1 MDLFD
6 TPNNI
11 DLNMSIIQNTKEDD
25 YIFYSKI
32 DETTLHFTDKI
43 NILEEMQNR
52 DSYEHNV
59 CLDYNFFLNDIK
71 NSYKD
76 NDSIRHQFSVDLE
89 RCDVYLNKHIV
100 KDTKKIINYLDKK
113 YSDDLVLKIMM
124 LTTQALLG
132 LPFQIIFNNIIIND
146 YYLAETNNNRESYK
160 IVINTLD
167 DAIKFKA
174 YKQFRIFKLNND
186 ECQNLYKV
194 FIKLDFSLEDK
205 SYVLFNIKINKY

>member
-1 MDLFD
+1 MDFFD

-32 DETTLHFTDKI
+32 DEKTLHFTDKI

-89 RCDVYLNKHIV
+89 RCDVYLNRHIV
-100 KDTKKIINYLDKK
+100 KDKKKIINYLDNK
-113 YSDDLVLKIMM
+113 YSDDLVVKIMM

-146 YYLAETNNNRESYK
+146 YYLAENNNNKESYK
-160 IVINTLD
+160 IVINTQD
-167 DAIKFKA
+167 NAIKFKA
-174 YKQFRIFKLNND
+174 YKEFRIFKLNGA